1 MESKALAVI
10 EKATKAGA
18 LSFVAQGITDT
29 VPLYKPE
36 ATLLEVTPEDFHD
49 LKGKL
54 VAKKETCDKIGDAA
68 GIDFI
73 AESCVV
79 RTELREDDIGK
90 RTVFIGSA
98 QGRTRLPDGSWR
110 RSTVEEYEFDPYL
123 RAKIDAGTKSEE
135 SLRLDYM
142 KFGRSRA
149 ATGARL
155 RVIRQL
161 TGMPTAFEKAK
172 IGAGKSIVFSR
183 IVQNTDYI
191 LATPEGRMMAIA
203 MATGATQMLYG
214 QGGPQ
219 LPAPQKEA
227 APEAPPE
234 PRNVTPDA
242 PPADA
247 DIFGDEEALDPREPF
262 REVLR
267 GYVDDFG
274 DKFKAADLEKIK
286 AAAEDEDISLADLQK
301 KVETVHGYLKSHGLL
316 LEEPV

>member
-1 MESKALAVI
+1 
-10 EKATKAGA
+10 
-18 LSFVAQGITDT
+18 
-29 VPLYKPE
+29 
-36 ATLLEVTPEDFHD
+36 
-49 LKGKL
+49 
-54 VAKKETCDKIGDAA
+54 
-68 GIDFI
+68 
-73 AESCVV
+73 
-79 RTELREDDIGK
+79 
-90 RTVFIGSA
+90 
-98 QGRTRLPDGSWR
+98 
-110 RSTVEEYEFDPYL
+110 
-123 RAKIDAGTKSEE
+123 
-135 SLRLDYM
+135 M
-142 KFGRSRA
+142 KFGRQRA

-172 IGAGKSIVFSR
+172 IGQGKAIVFSR

-214 QGGPQ
+214 AGGPQ
-219 LPAPQKEA
+219 LPAPPKES
-227 APEAPPE
+227 APEVPPE
-234 PRNVTPDA
+234 PRNVTPPDPSA
-242 PPADA
+242 ETDA
-247 DIFGDEEALDPREPF
+247 DIFGDDVDALDPREPY

-286 AAAEDEDISLADLQK
+286 AAAADDDISLEDIKK